1 MSELIA
7 CHGCDL
13 LVNVGGLQ
21 TGSRAHCPRC
31 GHFLT
36 RYQQDAMSRVL
47 AYAVAAIIF
56 LSLANSYAFLS
67 FSSSG
72 LESVMTLREAPASL
86 IRLGMPT
93 LGIMVAAFIIVI
105 PALILMLI
113 VLVSAPLMF
122 DLRVPWL
129 GLAARSLFTL
139 QSWSMAD
146 VFIIAVIVSLVKVA
160 SLATVILGISFWAYI
175 AFSIC
180 FTLALVTFD
189 HYQCWEMIETLE
201 ADQ

>member
-1 MSELIA
+1 
-7 CHGCDL
+7 
-13 LVNVGGLQ
+13 
-21 TGSRAHCPRC
+21 
-31 GHFLT
+31 
-36 RYQQDAMSRVL
+36 MSRVL

-86 IRLGMPT
+86 IRFGMPV

-129 GLAARSLFTL
+129 GLAARALFTL
-139 QSWSMAD
+139 QS
-146 VFIIAVIVSLVKVA
+146 
-160 SLATVILGISFWAYI
+160 
-175 AFSIC
+175 
-180 FTLALVTFD
+180 
-189 HYQCWEMIETLE
+189 
-201 ADQ
+201 